1 MRAEI
6 AKLRLLPLPR
16 WTVVAVLTGVVLTGL
31 LLDVFPREDG
41 AGFIGLMSSVAD
53 LLMEIA
59 AIVLGAWAAT
69 LEFNSGTLQRTLT
82 AQADRSRVLI
92 AKLTVLLLTVTLL
105 GLAVA
110 AAGGGLVDLATHQHG
125 IDVDRGDLARAMFA
139 NVPGP
144 IFAAAVA
151 FGLGLLTRSLGGALT
166 VALTFVFVLTG
177 ILGFLPAVNRL
188 MYTKFE
194 GDLTSRL
201 ADDVVAGG
209 PEVHSLPVALLGVVV
224 WAAALLVPGWARFLR
239 SDLK

>member
-1 MRAEI
+1 MKAEI

-16 WTVVAVLTGVVLTGL
+16 WTAVAVIAGVVLTGL
-31 LLDVFPREDG
+31 LLDVFPRQEG
-41 AGFIGLMSSVAD
+41 AAFISVMSTVSS

-92 AKLTVLLLTVTLL
+92 AKLTVLLLAITIL
-105 GLAVA
+105 GLAIA
-110 AAGGGLVDLATHQHG
+110 AAAGGLVDLATHQHG
-125 IDVDRGDLARAMFA
+125 IEVDRGDLARALFA

-144 IFAAAVA
+144 IFAAAVS
-151 FGLGLLTRSLGGALT
+151 FGLGLLTRSLGGAIT
-166 VALTFVFVLTG
+166 VALTFIFVLTG
-177 ILGFLPAVNRL
+177 ILGFLPSVNRL

-201 ADDVVAGG
+201 AGEVVAGG
-209 PEVHSLPVALLGVVV
+209 PEVHSLPVALLGVVA
-224 WAAALLVPGWARFLR
+224 WALVLLVPGWIRFLR